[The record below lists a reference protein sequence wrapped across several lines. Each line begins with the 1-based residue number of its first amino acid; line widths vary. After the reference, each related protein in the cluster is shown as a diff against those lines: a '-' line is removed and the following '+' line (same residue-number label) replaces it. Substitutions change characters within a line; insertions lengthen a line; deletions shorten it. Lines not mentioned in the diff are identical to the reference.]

1 MNKKGIYYP
10 LLIWAVLFFLL
21 IGVMMWDIDRQ
32 RQEKHDKAPEIC
44 NKLGLEFLT
53 IEKGFN
59 DYVVCFNNET
69 KQTERIKIW

>member
-10 LLIWAVLFFLL
+10 LLIWAILFFLL
-21 IGVMMWDIDRQ
+21 IGAMMWDRQ

-44 NKLGLEFLT
+44 EKLGLEFLT
-53 IEKGFN
+53 IENGFS